1 MNRYLINSIF
11 RFILLIF
18 LTKLRSTGDVMMMI
32 ERRKK
37 EERINVYIIDSDVYI
52 LPMIYID
59 INEEINIL
67 YRNYFFLK

>member
-1 MNRYLINSIF
+1 MRMNDSELKLDMCLNTFLHFLACHGMDRYLINSIF

-37 EERINVYIIDSDVYI
+37 GRKNKCVY
-52 LPMIYID
+52 
-59 INEEINIL
+59 
-67 YRNYFFLK
+67 YR